1 MTKTPAIRGLLAGF
15 LLLSCSVPQIYAQPA
30 KRTPPT
36 PAQMLDARL
45 APKHD
50 DVVVSTPAP
59 DELAGCTVASV
70 QGATAGSSGWV
81 LFDSK
86 KQPVRRFYDS
96 NGDDKV
102 DVWSYY
108 KDGVEVYREFD
119 TTFKGAPNNFRWL
132 NGGGM
137 KWGVGTVSSG
147 KAVITAWRMISA
159 EEVGFEAYQAVAT
172 NDFARLQ
179 TLMISDGDIQLIKLP
194 AAKAK
199 TIAAAQQKAK
209 DKFTDL
215 TKAVSL
221 SRGKFELVE
230 SSVPQC
236 DTSTEV
242 ECIKFPSRAIRY
254 ESNKK
259 HEWIHTGE
267 LIQVGMAWRLVD
279 VPSDKDPIGGRTGPN
294 PDPVQQTPELQKL
307 LLALTDIDEKQPQL
321 GSPLSKNEKVDTYLR
336 KRIALVQKIIPLD
349 DADKREGWYKQLF
362 DNLMAL
368 AQNAGDDATFSS
380 LKKMSDEVASKMP
393 ASSLAGY
400 GHYRV
405 IWTRYAV
412 DMAQPN
418 LPIKKITEIQDKWLE
433 NLVEFVKLYSK
444 AEDSPEA
451 LRHLGNGSEFAGKDE
466 EAKRWYTQL
475 HENFPKHALAE
486 HAKGCVERLNLVGN
500 PMKLTA
506 PLLND
511 PSKLFDISQLKG
523 KVVIVHYWASY
534 GDQYLDDFAKMK
546 RLLDAVG
553 AKQNVT
559 LVSINL
565 DAEAAKAKEAVAK
578 ANAPGIH
585 LFQAP
590 PNNASG
596 VSSSPLATQ
605 YGIHILPTVFMIDR
619 NGRVSN
625 RSLQVGD
632 IETELK
638 KVQ

>member
-1 MTKTPAIRGLLAGF
+1 
-15 LLLSCSVPQIYAQPA
+15 
-30 KRTPPT
+30 
-36 PAQMLDARL
+36 MLDARL

-50 DVVVSTPAP
+50 DVIVSTPAP
-59 DELAGCTVASV
+59 DEVSGCTVASI
-70 QGATAGSSGWV
+70 QGSTPGSSGWV

-86 KQPVRRFYDS
+86 KQPLRRFFDS

-102 DVWSYY
+102 DVWSYF

-132 NGGGM
+132 NAGGM
-137 KWGVGTVSSG
+137 KWGVGSVVSG

-179 TLMISDGDIQLIKLP
+179 TLMISEADMQLIKLP

-199 TIAAAQQKAK
+199 AITAGQQKAK
-209 DKFTDL
+209 DKFSDL
-215 TKAVSL
+215 TKSVNL

-242 ECIKFPSRAIRY
+242 ECIKFPSRAIRFKTA
-254 ESNKK
+254 EK
-259 HEWIHTGE
+259 HDWIHTGE
-267 LIQVGMAWRLVD
+267 MIQVGMAWRLVD
-279 VPSDKDPIGGRTGPN
+279 VPTDKDGPPIEGGTKPPPPTGGGA
-294 PDPVQQTPELQKL
+294 ELQKL
-307 LLALTDIDEKQPQL
+307 LLALTDIDEKQPPL
-321 GSPLSKNEKVDTYLR
+321 GPVRGNAAKVDTYLR
-336 KRIALVQKIIPLD
+336 TRIALVHKIIPLD

-368 AQNAGDDATFSS
+368 AQNAGDDASFAS
-380 LKKMSDEVASKMP
+380 LKKMSDEVAAKMP
-393 ASSLAGY
+393 GSSLAGY

-405 IWTRYAV
+405 IWSRYAI
-412 DMAQPN
+412 DMAEPN
-418 LPIKKITEIQDKWLE
+418 RTIPQITKIQDKWLE
-433 NLVEFVKLYSK
+433 SLVEFVKLYPT
-444 AEDSPEA
+444 AEDTPEA

-475 HENFPKHALAE
+475 YESFPKHALAD
-486 HAKGCVERLNLVGN
+486 HAKGCVARLNLVGN
-500 PMKLTA
+500 AMKLTA
-506 PLLND
+506 PLLHD
-511 PSKLFDISQLKG
+511 AGKTFDIGQLKG

-553 AKQNVT
+553 AKQNVE

-565 DAEAAKAKEAVAK
+565 DAEASKAKEAVRK